1 MFRKTKVCSAV
12 LIALGSAGGIATA
25 PAQAQQTLERVE
37 ITGSSIRRIDAETA
51 LPVQIIKKEQIERT
65 GATSVVDLLQKLPAI
80 QGSFGESSS
89 VGGSSP
95 GNANFVSIH
104 NLNDSRTLVL
114 LNGHRITQHGG
125 QTLTGFAA
133 AVDLNMIP
141 IAAIE
146 RVEIL
151 TDGASA
157 LYGADAVAG
166 VVNFITKRYTT
177 EGDVTVGVS
186 YPRGGGGKE
195 TRISANKGF
204 GDFDKDGINLQI
216 AFSHDQR
223 TQLNATDRNF
233 GNKAFATFSLN
244 GQRYRA
250 TNITPSAIPGN
261 VLADNQIEV
270 RNLELLNGGECD
282 STGYRVTTEY
292 QLDDNE
298 DGILEDYVDDYCA
311 FNFVG
316 ELEIYPERKRDSF
329 LATVN
334 KKIGDQELYADVL
347 VAKSTSSTRIAP
359 VPGSIFVGSGSAL
372 HNTYLAPNGF
382 NGSNLGT
389 VDNPAIGNL
398 VFYRIYDLGK
408 RTSNHKS
415 EVYDLSVGSKGNLFG
430 WDYNASISHSQSKA
444 TEGLSGY
451 PGALAVRRLTAS
463 GDLNPFVGPGQQS
476 ADGLQ
481 AIQDAAY
488 KGYWDGG
495 KAELTQVQL
504 RGSRELMQMP
514 SGPLQLGAGIGFL
527 QEKFNSA
534 PSLFAQGR
542 LADPVAGTP
551 CSVNPDGTPGPDCD
565 QRFGDESA
573 TQPYSADR
581 KSWGVFGELVI
592 PVTKTLEAT
601 TSLRFDDYSDFGKA
615 TTAKA
620 AFRYTPMKGLLL
632 RGSVGTGFKAPSVPQ
647 VNASLQPYG
656 VTTSE
661 YLCTPELQQMAAA
674 QGAQCQ
680 AGERQYDQYAGGNP
694 DLKPEKSRQ
703 ATIGLRFEPNNQL
716 SMGADLWHVA
726 IRDTIGQLSE
736 EEVFGNPLLYQD
748 SWSSKV
754 DTGTGVNYLAFLA
767 TNRNLGKSYSTGLD
781 LDVVGRTKLGG
792 VDLTSQLAMTYM
804 IREKSQ
810 LLPGGAY
817 YSAIAGADEELGAV
831 TFRWQGRLTNTLSYG
846 NWAHT
851 FQVNFKSGYRDAT
864 TNVEVLDD
872 DGNVVGA
879 EDVRLKVKE
888 FATLDWQTQ
897 WRPIK
902 NLALTVGV
910 LNVFDTKPP
919 LSVSSGGINRGQQ
932 FGFDDRYYDS
942 RGRTAYVNGS
952 FKF

>member
-1 MFRKTKVCSAV
+1 MFKRTKVCTAA
-12 LIALGSAGGIATA
+12 LITLGGTIALGSA
-25 PAQAQQTLERVE
+25 PAFGQQTLERVE

-104 NLNDSRTLVL
+104 NLSDSRTLVL

-186 YPRGGGGKE
+186 YPRGGGGRE

-204 GDFDKDGINLQI
+204 GDIDKDGYNVQL
-216 AFSHDQR
+216 AFAHDQR

-233 GNKAFATFSLN
+233 GNKAFATFEK
-244 GQRYRA
+244 GGTRYRA
-250 TNITPSAIPGN
+250 TNITISAIPGN
-261 VLADNQIEV
+261 IIADNQIEV
-270 RNLELLNGGECD
+270 KNLALLNGGECD
-282 STGYRVTTEY
+282 STGYRVTTPY
-292 QLDDNE
+292 QLDADE
-298 DGILEDYVDDYCA
+298 DGTPEDYLDDYCA

-329 LATVN
+329 LGTVN
-334 KKIGDQELYADVL
+334 KKIGDQELFADVL

-359 VPGSIFVGSGSAL
+359 VPGAIFIPTGSDL
-372 HNTYLAPNGF
+372 HNDYLVPGGF
-382 NGSNLGT
+382 GGGDVGGGN
-389 VDNPAIGNL
+389 IGNL
-398 VFYRIYDLGK
+398 VFYRLYDLGK

-415 EVYDLSVGSKGNLFG
+415 EVYDLSVGSKGTLFG
-430 WDYNASISHSQSKA
+430 WDYNASISHSQSEA
-444 TEGLSGY
+444 TEGLAGY
-451 PGALAVRRLTAS
+451 PGALAVGRLTGS
-463 GDLNPFVGPGQQS
+463 GALNPFVGPGQQDP
-476 ADGLQ
+476 AGLA
-481 AIQDAAY
+481 AIQAAAFD
-488 KGYWDGG
+488 GYWDGG
-495 KAELTQVQL
+495 TAKLTQVQL
-504 RGSRELMQMP
+504 RGSRDLMQMAN
-514 SGPLQLGAGIGFL
+514 GPLQLGAGIGFL
-527 QEKFNSA
+527 QEKFNSS
-534 PSLFAQGR
+534 PSLFAQGK
-542 LADPVAGTP
+542 LSDPVAGTL
-551 CSVNPDGTPGPDCD
+551 CDADGDGTPETPCD

-581 KSWGVFGELVI
+581 KAWGAFGELVI

-620 AFRYTPMKGLLL
+620 AFRYTPMRGLLL

-656 VTTSE
+656 VTSSE
-661 YLCTPELQQMAAA
+661 YTCTPEMQQVAAA
-674 QGAQCQ
+674 QGAVCRP
-680 AGERQYDQYAGGNP
+680 GELQYDQYAGGNP

-703 ATIGLRFEPNNQL
+703 ATIGLRLEPNNQL

-726 IRDTIGQLSE
+726 IRDSIGQLSE
-736 EEVFGNPLLYQD
+736 EEVFANPLQYQD

-781 LDVVGRTKLGG
+781 LDVVGRTKLGA
-792 VDLTSQLAMTYM
+792 VDLSSQLAMTYM

-817 YSAIAGADEELGAV
+817 YSAIGGSDEELGAV
-831 TFRWQGRLTNTLSYG
+831 TFRWQGRLTNVLSHG

-864 TNVEVLDD
+864 ANVEVLDAG
-872 DGNVVGA
+872 GNVVGT
-879 EDVRLKVKE
+879 EDVRLDVKR
-888 FATLDWQTQ
+888 FTTLDWQTQ

-902 NLALTVGV
+902 NLALTVGL

-919 LSVSSGGINRGQQ
+919 LSVSSGGVNRGQQ

-942 RGRTAYVNGS
+942 RGRTAYINGS